1 MGQSVTSMATQILGH
16 TQQGVQGMLST
27 EGRPGLLPLVIYTGS
42 DLLEPRHVLEVA
54 TRCVGQ
60 YRVTISRKGWAV
72 VSDRLAATVKR
83 LRGAWLLSAPGP
95 STTFSIFLSLL
106 SSRKKDRRQRS
117 IVRPPSNL
125 KSSSSLE
132 RTTTAIE
139 ALDPC

>member
-1 MGQSVTSMATQILGH
+1 MATQILGH

-27 EGRPGLLPLVIYTGS
+27 EGRPGLLPLVIYAGS

-83 LRGAWLLSAPGP
+83 LRCVARGCCSAVVSPRP
-95 STTFSIFLSLL
+95 QHDFFRFFFLSYPVE
-106 SSRKKDRRQRS
+106 KG
-117 IVRPPSNL
+117 PETNPG
-125 KSSSSLE
+125 
-132 RTTTAIE
+132 A
-139 ALDPC
+139 